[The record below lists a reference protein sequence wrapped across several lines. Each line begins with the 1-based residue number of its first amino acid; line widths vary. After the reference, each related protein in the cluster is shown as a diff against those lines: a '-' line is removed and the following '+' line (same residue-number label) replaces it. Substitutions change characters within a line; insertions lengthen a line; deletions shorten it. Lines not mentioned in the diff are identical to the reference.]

1 MKNQYDAKPGDLI
14 KGKWTGHVW
23 RIEREIGRGA
33 NGVVYLV
40 TGAVGRAAL
49 KFADSASVASETN
62 ALTALERVRG
72 TSPGPFFIE
81 ADDLEK
87 KETVYPF
94 FLMEFIDGP
103 MLHTFIKGKKEE
115 WAIILLIWLLAF
127 LESLHRLG
135 YVMGDLKPENFIVTN
150 KKKIRAVDVGGIT
163 KFGRSIKE
171 YTMLYDRA
179 AWQAGTRKAE
189 PAYDLFGAAV
199 LTVALVH
206 KEAVQKALGHT
217 DELGEIVQSSPVLQP
232 IAPVLC
238 NAFESKYDSASDM
251 KKELLLCFTKKN
263 TRAGSRKRKK
273 SSSGKWVMLAGALAA
288 ILMLFLLH

>member
-87 KETVYPF
+87 KEAVYPF

-127 LESLHRLG
+127 LESLHHLG

-199 LTVALVH
+199 LTVTLVH
-206 KEAVQKALGHT
+206 KEAVQKAIGHT
-217 DELGEIVQSSPVLQP
+217 EELGKIVQSSPVLQP

-238 NAFESKYDSASDM
+238 NAFESKYDSASNM